1 MKQSEALCPR
11 LVAVGGSF
19 VRTSR
24 IHADVVGLVL
34 GQLGEMS
41 AQLTQMEGG
50 HLLVQ
55 LLGKQVDLVLVL
67 HLRLVLAGLVVRR
80 AELEL
85 GKRLVGE
92 RVGHDERRVASRAA
106 EVEETAL
113 SEHDHSMAIREDV
126 FVALRLDVHA
136 GGRLLKRLHLDL
148 VVEVTDVAHNGVVL
162 HLRHVLDGDDVL
174 VAGGGDEDVGNG
186 DHLLH
191 RDDLI
196 TLHASLQSAD
206 GVDLGHVRDG
216 GLSGHGGS
224 RALADISKAAN
235 DDFLAGKH
243 DVGGAHDAIGE
254 RVAAAVHVV
263 ELGLGDA
270 VVHVD
275 GREEQLALLRHLDEA
290 VHAGGRLLRHADHA
304 VDEAGEA
311 RRVLLDGRLDG
322 CQHALE
328 LGVVGGAG
336 VGERLVLG
344 EGSLELLALVEQ
356 QRRITSVIDDL
367 IAALTVRPHQGLVGA
382 PPVLLERLPLPREDV
397 GGALAH
403 ARGGG
408 VVLRR
413 EDVARAPAHVGAE
426 CLQRLRQ
433 HCRLDGHVE
442 RPHHTHARQRHRRAE
457 LRTRRHEAGHLVLRQ
472 VELLPAEV
480 GEGHVRHLEVARGLD
495 VLEGRG
501 DRVERRDA
509 GEKLPLEQLE
519 RRAAAGGDEGD
530 LVLHVEL
537 GGGGGGVASANDAF
551 VARRGGLRHRLEH
564 SLGALGEGVELED
577 AGRAVPDDGLGGED
591 LLAEELHRLRPAVHA
606 LPPVG
611 DATLAR
617 GQLGRLVVLEL
628 LPAQPVAR
636 EDELA
641 PLRLGLLH
649 QLGHELRA
657 VLVEE

>member
-322 CQHALE
+322 RQHALE

-367 IAALTVRPHQGLVGA
+367 IAPLPIRPHQRLVSA

-495 VLEGRG
+495 SLEGRDGIAARHRRGLG
-501 DRVERRDA
+501 DRGADRALLLLEVAEAVE
-509 GEKLPLEQLE
+509 
-519 RRAAAGGDEGD
+519 D
-530 LVLHVEL
+530 LVGLLVLVEAVEVQAGDQLAGNELLAQLLDGLEPKL
-537 GGGGGGVASANDAF
+537 GEGGGV
-551 VARRGGLRHRLEH
+551 VLGGLERLCE
-564 SLGALGEGVELED
+564 SRGD
-577 AGRAVPDDGLGGED
+577 AGLAEASHAAEAAVVVDRHDPGQDGRVD
-591 LLAEELHRLRPAVHA
+591 ALLAQA
-606 LPPVG
+606 LDPVSE
-611 DATLAR
+611 D
-617 GQLGRLVVLEL
+617 VV
-628 LPAQPVAR
+628 V
-636 EDELA
+636 
-641 PLRLGLLH
+641 
-649 QLGHELRA
+649 
-657 VLVEE
+657 VE